1 MFLGLLMTI
10 FFTIFDKIFSV
21 KCFCSVTHKFLWN
34 LALCKVSEKGTTHFE
49 FIQQAKDRNSSN
61 IYILCTPSPILL
73 GGWTSYQIFKKRGGG
88 LIGPQ
93 FLEGGCW
100 ERGGVTFFR
109 GGGGCNFLTKNKIKS
124 GIFYDKKSL

>member
-61 IYILCTPSPILL
+61 IYILCTPHPFCWGVEPPTKVS
-73 GGWTSYQIFKKRGGG
+73 KKGGGG
-88 LIGPQ
+88 LRGPQ

-100 ERGGVTFFR
+100 ERGGMTFFR
-109 GGGGCNFLTKNKIKS
+109 GGGSCNFLTKNKIKS

>member
-10 FFTIFDKIFSV
+10 FFTIFDKTFSV

-49 FIQQAKDRNSSN
+49 FIQQAKHRSSSN
-61 IYILCTPSPILL
+61 IYILCTPHPLLL
-73 GGWTSYQIFKKRGGG
+73 GGWASYQIFKKKGGG

-100 ERGGVTFFR
+100 ERGGGWISL
-109 GGGGCNFLTKNKIKS
+109 GGGSCNFLTKNKIKS